1 MTAASRSRAAL
12 VAALALLMLPACAE
26 RSIVL
31 PTGAGEPITTGAAIA
46 ADAFGHCQQLS
57 TLTAEIR
64 LSGHAGRQ
72 KLRGRLIAGFS
83 KPASIRLEAVAP
95 FGPPVFILAATA
107 ADSTLVL
114 PRDARVL
121 RQAAPAD
128 ILEALAGIAVSPGD
142 LLPLLAGCV
151 PSDRLPDAGRAH
163 GPDWVSLASGGW
175 TSYLQRR
182 GAGWQLVSITGPK
195 VVAEYS
201 AFTGDRAGVLRLHES
216 TTSAGKAQV
225 DLSLALSQVELNAP
239 VPPAAFEVSV
249 PADASPISLEELRQS
264 GPMRDQPSRGAAQ

>member
-1 MTAASRSRAAL
+1 MTVASRSRAA
-12 VAALALLMLPACAE
+12 VFAALALLMLPACAE
-26 RSIVL
+26 RAFVI
-31 PTGAGEPITTGAAIA
+31 PTGAGEPITTGASIA

-121 RQAAPAD
+121 RQAAPAA

-151 PSDRLPDAGRAH
+151 PSDRLPDEARAH
-163 GPDWVSLASGGW
+163 GADWVSLASGGW
-175 TSYLQRR
+175 TAYLQRR
-182 GAGWQLVSITGPK
+182 GAGWQLASIAGPK

-201 AFTGDRAGVLRLHES
+201 VFTADRAGVLRLHES
-216 TTSAGKAQV
+216 SAGAGKPQV
-225 DLSLALSQVELNAP
+225 ELSLALSQVELNVP

-249 PADASPISLEELRQS
+249 PTDASPISLDELRQA
-264 GPMRDQPSRGAAQ
+264 GPMRDQPSRGAAR